1 MSRRH
6 LGKIT
11 RLQVH
16 LAALALE
23 TGYDPSRLVV
33 VEELAIGPLGVAGF
47 RDGEWVLD
55 VHHRAHPEAR
65 GDGRRAVSIGF
76 AGHYRLMAER
86 FGDVPPG
93 VGAENLVL
101 DTEGRV
107 SQADLAGTV
116 VIACEHGE
124 VPLTG
129 ARVARPCRQF
139 TSFLL
144 GRPDVAPRD
153 EIAAEL
159 EFLDDGMRGF
169 ILATDLVE
177 RPARVHVGDDVWVDR

>member
-1 MSRRH
+1 
-6 LGKIT
+6 
-11 RLQVH
+11 
-16 LAALALE
+16 
-23 TGYDPSRLVV
+23 
-33 VEELAIGPLGVAGF
+33 
-47 RDGEWVLD
+47 
-55 VHHRAHPEAR
+55 
-65 GDGRRAVSIGF
+65 
-76 AGHYRLMAER
+76 
-86 FGDVPPG
+86 
-93 VGAENLVL
+93 
-101 DTEGRV
+101 
-107 SQADLAGTV
+107 
-116 VIACEHGE
+116 